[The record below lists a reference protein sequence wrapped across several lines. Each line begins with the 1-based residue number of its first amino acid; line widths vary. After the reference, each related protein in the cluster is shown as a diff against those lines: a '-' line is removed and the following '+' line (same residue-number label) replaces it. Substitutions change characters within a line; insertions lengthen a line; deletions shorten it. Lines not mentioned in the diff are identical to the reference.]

1 MAKVINEN
9 AVLQEL
15 SRRVKENE
23 NGVRGFLETAG
34 IHVDGEVTLDHLN
47 MLQDLNRGAFE
58 KMLNFLYPEMR
69 ANAEGDEEV
78 QTSNGTKWSASDW
91 TGMVGTI
98 LSAGVGVLG
107 SLNINGN
114 TDAQA
119 QAEMLRYMS
128 EQDAAA
134 KEKKQ
139 MRNTIIIVCIGF
151 LVIVVAGILIFKHRK

>member
-47 MLQDLNRGAFE
+47 MLQELNRGAFD

-69 ANAEGDEEV
+69 ANAEGEEEV
-78 QTSNGTKWSASDW
+78 QTSNGTK
-91 TGMVGTI
+91 
-98 LSAGVGVLG
+98 
-107 SLNINGN
+107 
-114 TDAQA
+114 
-119 QAEMLRYMS
+119 
-128 EQDAAA
+128 
-134 KEKKQ
+134 
-139 MRNTIIIVCIGF
+139 
-151 LVIVVAGILIFKHRK
+151 

>member
-34 IHVDGEVTLDHLN
+34 IHVDGEVTLNHLN
-47 MLQDLNRGAFE
+47 MLQEINRGAFD
-58 KMLNFLYPEMR
+58 KMLNFLYPEMH

-78 QTSNGTKWSASDW
+78 QTSNGTKCSASDW

-128 EQDAAA
+128 EQYAAA
-134 KEKKQ
+134 MEKKQ

-151 LVIVVAGILIFKHRK
+151 LVIVVAGVLIFKHRK

>member
-1 MAKVINEN
+1 
-9 AVLQEL
+9 
-15 SRRVKENE
+15 
-23 NGVRGFLETAG
+23 
-34 IHVDGEVTLDHLN
+34 
-47 MLQDLNRGAFE
+47 
-58 KMLNFLYPEMR
+58 
-69 ANAEGDEEV
+69 
-78 QTSNGTKWSASDW
+78 
-91 TGMVGTI
+91 MVGTI

-151 LVIVVAGILIFKHRK
+151 LVIVVAGVLIFKHRK